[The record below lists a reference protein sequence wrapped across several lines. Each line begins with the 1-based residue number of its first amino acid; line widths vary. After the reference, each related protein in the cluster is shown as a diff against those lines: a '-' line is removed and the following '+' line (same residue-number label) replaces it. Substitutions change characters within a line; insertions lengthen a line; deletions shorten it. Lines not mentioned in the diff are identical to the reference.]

1 MTKPQI
7 WVAAFLT
14 LFILLFII
22 GRLTKEEE
30 TFTPPLK
37 QNFSGETSNAN
48 LTAEQL
54 MTNFGCSRCHGV
66 DYSGTTQ
73 GPALVDIGEKFSRED
88 LIAYFRNPQSFFN
101 IDRFKE
107 YRQKYPNSMMP
118 DFGNKDVK
126 ELGKIADFLI
136 NRK

>member
-14 LFILLFII
+14 LFILLFIL

-30 TFTPPLK
+30 KFTPPIT
-37 QNFSGETSNAN
+37 QNFTDETSTED

-54 MTNFGCSRCHGV
+54 IARFGCTNCHGAEFN
-66 DYSGTTQ
+66 GTTQ
-73 GPALVDIGEKFSRED
+73 GPALVGISEKFSRKD

-107 YRQKYPNSMMP
+107 YREKYPNSMMP

-126 ELGKIADFLI
+126 DLGKIADFLL
-136 NRK
+136 NR

>member
-7 WVAAFLT
+7 WVSAFLALFII
-14 LFILLFII
+14 LFIL
-22 GRLTKEEE
+22 GRLTKKEEIL
-30 TFTPPLK
+30 TPPPTS
-37 QNFSGETSNAN
+37 NFSGETNNTN
-48 LTAEQL
+48 LTADQL
-54 MTNFGCSRCHGV
+54 MTNFGCNRCHGA
-66 DYSGTTQ
+66 DYNGTTQ
-73 GPALVDIGEKFSRED
+73 GPPLVNIGDKFSREE
-88 LIAYFRNPQSFFN
+88 LIAYLRNPQSFFN

-126 ELGKIADFLI
+126 DLGKIADFLL

>member
-14 LFILLFII
+14 LFILLFIL
-22 GRLTKEEE
+22 GRLTKKEEIFNPPNNQNSVNE
-30 TFTPPLK
+30 TNTSELTGK
-37 QNFSGETSNAN
+37 Q
-48 LTAEQL
+48 LTVQ
-54 MTNFGCSRCHGV
+54 FGCIKCHGS
-66 DYSGTTQ
+66 DYNGTPQ
-73 GPALVDIGEKFSRED
+73 GPALLDISEKFSRQE

-107 YRQKYPNSMMP
+107 YRQRYPTSIMP

-126 ELGKIADFLI
+126 DLGKIADFLLT
-136 NRK
+136 R

>member
-7 WVAAFLT
+7 WVATFLT
-14 LFILLFII
+14 LFILLFIL

-30 TFTPPLK
+30 PFTPPPT
-37 QNFSGETSNAN
+37 QNFSGETGNTN
-48 LTAEQL
+48 LPAEQL
-54 MTNFGCSRCHGV
+54 MTNFGCNRCHGA

-107 YRQKYPNSMMP
+107 YRQKYPNSIMP
-118 DFGNKDVK
+118 DFGNKNVK
-126 ELGKIADFLI
+126 DLGKIADFLI
-136 NRK
+136 NR